1 MTLILALSL
10 WQSFYVFQIHT
21 NSYIAFFPPPLL
33 LNQMAFFGFL
43 ANKYSLFDFA
53 LNLVSAYCQTSDFQH
68 KHWRCWCWCWAIYF
82 QFKLFFLLLF
92 FHSSVVTNVISIY
105 PYVWNRCLPEVFAF
119 AFGLSVRG
127 RMGKKNQHKHNQSKH
142 SDYSSGTA
150 KYEKYN
156 RMIIITTRN
165 RSGNL
170 WLSVR
175 IQIWM
180 MVRLFSFLPKLSLGS
195 FNSTSRAKDI
205 SKQQI

>member
-82 QFKLFFLLLF
+82 QFKLFFYCCFSIHLLLLMSF
-92 FHSSVVTNVISIY
+92 
-105 PYVWNRCLPEVFAF
+105 PYILMCETVACQRYLHLHLVCQWE
-119 AFGLSVRG
+119 GEWE
-127 RMGKKNQHKHNQSKH
+127 KKNQHKHNQSKH